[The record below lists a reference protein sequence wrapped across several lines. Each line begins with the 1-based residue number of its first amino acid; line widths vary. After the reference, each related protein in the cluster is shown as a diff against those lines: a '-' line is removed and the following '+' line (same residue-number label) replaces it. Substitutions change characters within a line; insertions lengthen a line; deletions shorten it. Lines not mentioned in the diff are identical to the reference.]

1 MKDENINDYINEVQM
16 IGLRIA
22 YFRKLNGMTQRELAD
37 QLGINKNYLSHIE
50 SGSTDKVVSLPLL
63 IRISKALN
71 IELALLVDIEDMKSA
86 KNGVLRQMEE
96 VRAMFDEVKRF
107 SSELDRMMLEMNNF
121 DPNRLKQEQK
131 KPADC
136 STD

>member
-16 IGLRIA
+16 IGLRIS
-22 YFRKLNGMTQRELAD
+22 YFRKLNGLTQRELAD

-71 IELALLVDIEDMKSA
+71 IELALLVDIEDMRSA
-86 KNGVLRQMEE
+86 KNGVLQQMDEIKM
-96 VRAMFDEVKRF
+96 MFDEVKRF
-107 SSELDRMMLEMNNF
+107 SAELDRIVIGMNNF
-121 DPNRLKQEQK
+121 DPK
-131 KPADC
+131 KL
-136 STD
+136 TRE

>member
-71 IELALLVDIEDMKSA
+71 IELALLVDIEDMRSA
-86 KNGVLRQMEE
+86 KNGVLQQMDEIKM
-96 VRAMFDEVKRF
+96 MFDEVKRF
-107 SSELDRMMLEMNNF
+107 SAELDRIVIGMNNF
-121 DPNRLKQEQK
+121 DPK
-131 KPADC
+131 KL
-136 STD
+136 TRE

>member
-50 SGSTDKVVSLPLL
+50 SGSPDKVVSLPLL

-96 VRAMFDEVKRF
+96 VKAMFDEVKRF
-107 SSELDRMMLEMNNF
+107 SSDLDQMMLKMNNF
-121 DPNRLKQEQK
+121 DPNRLKQE
-131 KPADC
+131 
-136 STD
+136 

>member
-96 VRAMFDEVKRF
+96 VKAMFDEVKRF

-121 DPNRLKQEQK
+121 DPHKLKQE
-131 KPADC
+131 
-136 STD
+136 